1 VPAGAGDPG
10 GRGVDTTVI
19 VTVAV
24 TTVVVLLVGFVVLA
38 ALAGGVGG
46 LSLASRFLKR
56 MRDPEFANRVT
67 PMLDA
72 GISGPP
78 KPSGAPLRLLAV
90 LQRDARL
97 IDFLTENVAGYT
109 DEQVGEFAKR
119 LHADCKKVL
128 DRHVVLETVL
138 PQAEGEPAEVP
149 VGFDPSA
156 VRLLGNV
163 TGQPPFKG
171 TVKHPGW
178 RVKELKLEVPAAGV
192 DEFVLQ
198 PAEVDL
204 P

>member
-1 VPAGAGDPG
+1 MDATQAA
-10 GRGVDTTVI
+10 I
-19 VTVAV
+19 VSAV
-24 TTVVVLLVGFVVLA
+24 VTALVVLA
-38 ALAGGVGG
+38 AGFGVLVATAGGTGN
-46 LSLASRFLKR
+46 LALASRFLKR
-56 MRDPEFANRVT
+56 MRDPEFARQVT
-67 PMLDA
+67 PMLAADVT
-72 GISGPP
+72 GPP

-97 IDFLTENVAGYT
+97 IDFLTENVASLP
-109 DEQVGEFAKR
+109 DEAVGEFAKR
-119 LHADCKKVL
+119 LHADCKKVF

-138 PQAEGEPAEVP
+138 PQEEGQPVEVP

-171 TVKHPGW
+171 SVRHPGW
-178 RVKELKLEVPAAGV
+178 RVKELKLDVPPAGV
-192 DEFVLQ
+192 DEFVLM